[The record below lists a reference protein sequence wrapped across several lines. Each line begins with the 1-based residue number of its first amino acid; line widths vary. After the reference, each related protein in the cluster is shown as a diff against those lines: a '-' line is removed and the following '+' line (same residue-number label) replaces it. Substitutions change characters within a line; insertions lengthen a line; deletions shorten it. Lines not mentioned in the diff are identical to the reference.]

1 LAEIAQ
7 TLDSV
12 TAQARTLEEI
22 RKDDLRTGDLVLVS
36 TRNSLY
42 KIWVL
47 NEDFYLVW
55 GGWFERTT
63 QSPQRVTING
73 CTWGGSTIKQ
83 DIVAALG
90 LRLEFGNTVI
100 TTRIRHIRVIRA
112 QVKMF
117 VN

>member
-1 LAEIAQ
+1 VPELVQ
-7 TLDSV
+7 TLDAV
-12 TAQARTLEEI
+12 TEHARSLEEI
-22 RKDDLRTGDLVLVS
+22 RKADLRQGDLVLVN

-47 NEDFYLVW
+47 DGDTYLVW

-63 QSPQRVTING
+63 QSPQKVGING

-112 QVKMF
+112 QVRSF